1 MNLKA
6 SSWASNRCVYTYITW
21 LENFR
26 LPYWL
31 GECNIK
37 TFLPALHNRA
47 NLSLSETI
55 ESTNFGYT
63 IMGNDDSRGLLNTV
77 LYSSLENDRKGQRPR
92 HRVRRHAR
100 PGCGRKHNTDGLG
113 ETPPE
118 YLEKVLGA
126 LGDYVQYDFD
136 REPDSVSA
144 PAIRQAPVFQPFTSS
159 RLTQGYGA
167 ELTPRC
173 AVSKAA
179 DGTQHD
185 RVSES

>member
-77 LYSSLENDRKGQRPR
+77 LGFFARKRPER
-92 HRVRRHAR
+92 
-100 PGCGRKHNTDGLG
+100 
-113 ETPPE
+113 
-118 YLEKVLGA
+118 
-126 LGDYVQYDFD
+126 
-136 REPDSVSA
+136 SA
-144 PAIRQAPVFQPFTSS
+144 PAASSSQAREAWLRTE
-159 RLTQGYGA
+159 A
-167 ELTPRC
+167 
-173 AVSKAA
+173 
-179 DGTQHD
+179 
-185 RVSES
+185 